1 MSTTSRTRPLRDI
14 LRSWAVLPQADPR
27 APADPRAATGLPERP
42 APRAPLLTPRAAD
55 LVLTG
60 LVLLASVWNS
70 LKNPY
75 LGPATPWANVVLAAV
90 SALPLL
96 ARRRMPEPVLAAALL
111 ADALHVSMF
120 VTPCAY
126 YAEGAYRG
134 PRSRRTAWVAAG
146 AGLVMT
152 APRSV
157 DAWSNPRVLVTWFTV
172 NFVLVVLVPLLL
184 GMYVGQRRAVLAGLV
199 ERAERAERE
208 QRLIAEAAR
217 AEERQRIAGEM
228 HDVVSHQVS
237 LIVVHANALGAVA
250 HDAEVTTDT
259 ARIIQTAGR
268 RALTELRE
276 MLGVLRDGPDTQ
288 AKRAPEP
295 ATDRPE
301 PATDRPEPAR
311 VLARPEGADAGA
323 VADGADPSS
332 APGER
337 RPSDAVVGRIT
348 ELADSSRTAG
358 LPVSVHVEGGP
369 RALPEPVERAA
380 HRVVQ
385 EALTNVHKHSP
396 GATTDIRLA
405 FTSEAVRVGIVNGPP
420 GRPVDAAPDGQGP
433 LLPSGGHGLLG
444 LAERVRLSGGTI
456 DSGPTGD
463 GGFRVDAALPAGGA
477 AD

>member
-1 MSTTSRTRPLRDI
+1 MSRTRPLRHT

-27 APADPRAATGLPERP
+27 TAAELPERP
-42 APRAPLLTPRAAD
+42 APRAPLMTPRAAD

-60 LVLLASVWNS
+60 LVLFASVWNS

-75 LGPATPWANVVLAAV
+75 LGPSTPWANVLLAAV

-96 ARRRMPEPVLAAALL
+96 ARRRTPEPVLAVALL
-111 ADALHVSMF
+111 AEILHVSMF
-120 VTPCAY
+120 VLPCAY

-134 PRSRRTAWVAAG
+134 PRSRRTAWAAAG

-157 DAWSNPRVLVTWFTV
+157 EAWSSLRVLVTWFTV
-172 NFVLVVLVPLLL
+172 NFVLDVLVPLLL
-184 GMYVGQRRAVLAGLV
+184 GLYVGQRRAVLAGLV

-237 LIVVHANALGAVA
+237 LIVVHANALGAVS

-276 MLGVLRDGPDTQ
+276 MLGVLRDGPDKQ
-288 AKRAPEP
+288 AEKAAEP
-295 ATDRPE
+295 PPDRPE
-301 PATDRPEPAR
+301 SAR
-311 VLARPEGADAGA
+311 AHRPEGADGGAG
-323 VADGADPSS
+323 PSP
-332 APGER
+332 APEAE

-348 ELADSSRTAG
+348 ELADSSRSAG

-369 RALPEPVERAA
+369 RALPEPVGRAA

-385 EALTNVHKHSP
+385 EALTNVHKHAP

-405 FTSEAVRVGIVNGPP
+405 FTAGTVRVGIVNGPQ
-420 GRPVDAAPDGQGP
+420 GRPVDAAPDGGGP

-444 LAERVRLSGGTI
+444 LAERVRLVGGTI
-456 DSGPTGD
+456 ESGPTGD
-463 GGFRVDAALPAGGA
+463 GGFRVDAALPTQGP

>member
-1 MSTTSRTRPLRDI
+1 MSTTSRTRPLRHT

-27 APADPRAATGLPERP
+27 AQADPLAATGLPERP

-75 LGPATPWANVVLAAV
+75 LGPATPWANVLLAAV

-96 ARRRMPEPVLAAALL
+96 MRRRMPEPVLAVALL
-111 ADALHVSMF
+111 ADALQTSVF

-152 APRSV
+152 APRSA
-157 DAWSNPRVLVTWFTV
+157 DAWSSPRVLVAWFTV
-172 NFVLVVLVPLLL
+172 NFVLDVLVPLLL

-237 LIVVHANALGAVA
+237 LIVVHANALGAVS

-276 MLGVLRDGPDTQ
+276 MLGVLRDGSDKPVKE
-288 AKRAPEP
+288 AAEP
-295 ATDRPE
+295 ATALPKPAHGTRP
-301 PATDRPEPAR
+301 
-311 VLARPEGADAGA
+311 AGA
-323 VADGADPSS
+323 AADGGAGPSP
-332 APGER
+332 APEAR
-337 RPSDAVVGRIT
+337 RPADAVVDRIT

-358 LPVSVHVEGGP
+358 LPVSVHAEGAP

-385 EALTNVHKHSP
+385 EALTNVHKHAP

-405 FTSEAVRVGIVNGPP
+405 FTPQTVRVGIVNGPP
-420 GRPVDAAPDGQGP
+420 KRPVDAAPDGGGP

-444 LAERVRLSGGTI
+444 LAERVRLAGGTI
-456 DSGPTGD
+456 ESGPTGD
-463 GGFRVDAALPAGGA
+463 GGFRVDAALPAQEP